1 MNKSKFN
8 QWQAHLANELNKNY
22 LKLKLIR
29 QDERNIRT
37 ISRKKS

>member
-1 MNKSKFN
+1 MEKITFN
-8 QWQAHLANELNKNY
+8 QWQAHLAKELNKNY